1 MKQIGETTLALIEQ
15 GSEHIMT
22 TYAQSPIVLE
32 SGAGCTVKD
41 TDGNTYLDFVAGIAV
56 NALGYGDP
64 ILKERLT
71 KVIEGGLTHCSNLYW
86 NSYAIEAAAGL
97 ARLSG
102 LDRVFFC
109 NSGAEANEAALKLAR
124 KYGSTRRH
132 PSCTKIVSM
141 HQSFHGR
148 TYGAIT
154 ATGQHKYH
162 KGFAPLMPN
171 IVYGDFND
179 LEQVSG
185 LVDEDTCAIIVEPI
199 QGEGGIKPATKEF
212 LQGLRDLCDQT
223 GTLLIYDEVQ
233 CGMGRTGE
241 PFAFHYY
248 GVRPD
253 AVSLAKGLGAGV
265 PIGALVATEELAST
279 FSPGDHAT
287 TFGGNLL
294 AAAAATVMIERLSD
308 PVMLQSIKNAGLTL
322 RTGLLEL
329 QRLFP
334 DLIKEVRGVGLML
347 GMEMTTPVAA
357 IISACKEQGLLLV
370 NAGTHIIRFVPPLI
384 VKDEEIAKAIAIVK
398 EVIGSSR

>member
-1 MKQIGETTLALIEQ
+1 MNTMSEQTQKMIAQ
-15 GSEHIMT
+15 GSDHIMT
-22 TYAQSPIVLE
+22 TYAQSPIVLQ
-32 SGAGCTVKD
+32 SGTGCTVKD
-41 TDGNTYLDFVAGIAV
+41 SDGNTYLDFVAGIAV

-64 ILKERLT
+64 ILKERLIG
-71 KVIEGGLTHCSNLYW
+71 VIEGGLTHCSNLYW
-86 NSYAIEAAAGL
+86 NSYAIDAAQGL
-97 ARLSG
+97 ADLSG
-102 LDRVFFC
+102 LERVFFC

-132 PSCTKIVSM
+132 AACTKIVSM
-141 HQSFHGR
+141 NQSFHGR

-171 IVYGDFND
+171 ITYGDFND
-179 LEQVSG
+179 LEQVKG
-185 LVDEDTCAIIVEPI
+185 LVDDDTCAIIVEPI
-199 QGEGGIKPATKEF
+199 QGEGGIKPATREF
-212 LQGLRDLCDQT
+212 LQGLRNLCDQT

-241 PFAFHYY
+241 PFAFQYY

-265 PIGALVATEELAST
+265 PIGALLATEELAST

-294 AAAAATVMIERLSD
+294 AAAAATVVIERLSE
-308 PVMLQSIKNAGLTL
+308 PKMLQGIKDAGAALASGL
-322 RTGLLEL
+322 RAL
-329 QRLFP
+329 QQLFP
-334 DLIKEVRGVGLML
+334 EQIKEVRGVGLML
-347 GMEMTTPVAA
+347 GMEMREPVAS
-357 IISACKEQGLLLV
+357 IISSCKDQGLLLV

-384 VKDEEIAKAIAIVK
+384 VSRSEISEALTILERVLR
-398 EVIGSSR
+398 STL